1 MIPKYSTI
9 LLCLLRCPIALLN
22 KPSWYYKPSCHAL
35 CSAFLCLSPYLP
47 PVSVSVYSNVLPN
60 PGLWGSRLL
69 PRPRHWPPA
78 WCAPGPR
85 RGPAVT
91 AVSALWTRG
100 AICITRG
107 RRRSH
112 GGENQR
118 ILCCKWCI
126 VCRNNGQIS
135 MNNQRN
141 GSYILFISY
150 YLLQLFLDM

>member
-1 MIPKYSTI
+1 MIAKYSTI
-9 LLCLLRCPIALLN
+9 LLCLPRCPIALLN
-22 KPSWYYKPSCHAL
+22 KPSWYFIPSCHAL

-47 PVSVSVYSNVLPN
+47 PVCLYLSIQMCCLTLV
-60 PGLWGSRLL
+60 WGSRLL

-85 RGPAVT
+85 RGPAV
-91 AVSALWTRG
+91 SALWTRG

-107 RRRSH
+107 RRRSP